1 MVDVRYGGDDVRDD
15 HGPPEAVRRREE
27 RRGEAAHLCVTVVY
41 LLRQSVLSW
50 VASNVVMRSGN
61 GVVRTRSWEV

>member
-1 MVDVRYGGDDVRDD
+1 
-15 HGPPEAVRRREE
+15 
-27 RRGEAAHLCVTVVY
+27 VTVVY